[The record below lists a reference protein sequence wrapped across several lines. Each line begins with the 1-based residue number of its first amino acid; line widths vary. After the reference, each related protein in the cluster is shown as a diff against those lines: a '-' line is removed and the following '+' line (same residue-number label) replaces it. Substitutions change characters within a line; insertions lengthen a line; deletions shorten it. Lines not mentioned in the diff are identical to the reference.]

1 MKNGK
6 KTPVKGSLPA
16 YLLLFGIMF
25 FFACSFDYGEA
36 AQDNEN
42 QPDIVMKDVEYV
54 RMRDG
59 YPVVRFSAEEAQRFE
74 KKQAMELEQFKF
86 EQFETHAETVSAT
99 GNAGLA
105 SIELD
110 SGNIHMKGGVR
121 IEVESEDLAIAT
133 TTLEWQDKERQ
144 LSTGEAERVDI
155 TRSDG
160 TSFTGWGFSADAR
173 RRSWEFKNGV
183 EGTFVEKDEDEDE
196 DEDEEVEGSTG
207 TDENGDAEG
216 RQVSDGDKDI
226 GVPAAAEKAGTKT
239 DALRTPPVQTAPD
252 KPAAGR
258 DTGVPAAAE
267 RTGTK
272 TDAPRTPPAQT
283 APDRPAAG
291 RDTGVPAVA
300 EKAGTGT
307 DAPRTPPAQPSPA
320 KTEKTE
326 EEYLGNLSTILEGIK

>member
-6 KTPVKGSLPA
+6 KTPVKRLFPA
-16 YLLLFGIMF
+16 YLLLFGVMF

-86 EQFETHAETVSAT
+86 EQFETHAETISAT

-160 TSFTGWGFSADAR
+160 TSFTGWGFFADAR
-173 RRSWEFKNGV
+173 RRSWEFKNGG

-196 DEDEEVEGSTG
+196 EAEDSTG
-207 TDENGDAEG
+207 TDENDDAEG
-216 RQVSDGDKDI
+216 RQVSDGDEDM
-226 GVPAAAEKAGTKT
+226 
-239 DALRTPPVQTAPD
+239 
-252 KPAAGR
+252 
-258 DTGVPAAAE
+258 GVPAAAE
-267 RTGTK
+267 RAGTR

-291 RDTGVPAVA
+291 RDTETSNVA
-300 EKAGTGT
+300 EKAGTKT
-307 DAPRTPPAQPSPA
+307 DAPLNPPTQPSPA

-326 EEYLGNLSTILEGIK
+326 EEYPGNLSTILEGIK

>member
-1 MKNGK
+1 MKNEK
-6 KTPVKGSLPA
+6 KTPVKGLFLA
-16 YLLLFGIMF
+16 YLLLFEIMF

-86 EQFETHAETVSAT
+86 EQFETHAETISAT

-110 SGNIHMKGGVR
+110 SGNIHMKGGVQ

-183 EGTFVEKDEDEDE
+183 EGTFVEKDEDEDK
-196 DEDEEVEGSTG
+196 DEKTEGSTG

-216 RQVSDGDKDI
+216 RQVSDGDEDM
-226 GVPAAAEKAGTKT
+226 
-239 DALRTPPVQTAPD
+239 
-252 KPAAGR
+252 
-258 DTGVPAAAE
+258 GVPAAAE
-267 RTGTK
+267 R
-272 TDAPRTPPAQT
+272 
-283 APDRPAAG
+283 AG
-291 RDTGVPAVA
+291 
-300 EKAGTGT
+300 AGTGT
-307 DAPRTPPAQPSPA
+307 DAPRTPPAQTVPDRPVA
-320 KTEKTE
+320 GRNTGTPGVTERAGTKTDAPLNPPIQPGPEKTEKTE
-326 EEYLGNLSTILEGIK
+326 EEYPGNLSTILEGIK

>member
-6 KTPVKGSLPA
+6 KTPVKFLLPA
-16 YLLLFGIMF
+16 CYALFGIALL
-25 FFACSFDYGEA
+25 ACSFDYGEL
-36 AQDNEN
+36 AQEDEN

-86 EQFETHAETVSAT
+86 EQFETRAETVSAT

-133 TTLEWQDKERQ
+133 AMLEWQDKERQ

-160 TSFTGWGFSADAR
+160 TSFIGWGFSANAR

-183 EGTFVEKDEDEDE
+183 EGSYVDKDEDGDEEAENSDGTSSVETSFVETDE
-196 DEDEEVEGSTG
+196 DGG
-207 TDENGDAEG
+207 AEG
-216 RQVSDGDKDI
+216 RQVSGGGKDT
-226 GVPAAAEKAGTKT
+226 AASG
-239 DALRTPPVQTAPD
+239 
-252 KPAAGR
+252 AADR
-258 DTGVPAAAE
+258 AAT
-267 RTGTK
+267 R

-283 APDRPAAG
+283 APDRTAAS
-291 RDTGVPAVA
+291 RDTGTPATA
-300 EKAGTGT
+300 DRAAARTE
-307 DAPRTPPAQPSPA
+307 APRTPPAQTAPA
-320 KTEKTE
+320 KAEKTE
-326 EEYLGNLSTILEGIK
+326 EKRPEDLSTIPEGSK